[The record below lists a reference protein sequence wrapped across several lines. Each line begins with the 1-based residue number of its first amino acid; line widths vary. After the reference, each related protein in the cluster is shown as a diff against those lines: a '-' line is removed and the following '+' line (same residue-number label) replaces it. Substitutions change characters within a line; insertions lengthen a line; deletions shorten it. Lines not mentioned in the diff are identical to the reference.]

1 MCENRGYLST
11 TTAVHH
17 THSEG
22 SSGRLRFRE
31 QLTYLVL
38 PFIIMSVSCCKA
50 AKMSFLHYQ
59 APSSERSELPLYTV
73 CVRQPN
79 FTYLLFWPL
88 KNWDVGIPWIKI
100 RCMRL
105 ASLASMPLTPLRL
118 ACHDYLV
125 GKVGMS
131 QCTTKAPRKFAWA
144 EKPRYCK
151 MILRLWSSS
160 IVEVAAFYFSVHW
173 LSRLRFPPNIL
184 WCAWISKLKQP
195 FVDEITTPVKV
206 VSFTTSMSRPFDVCY
221 YFLWPELQAALVM
234 WFCWAK
240 MLLLAQQQ
248 MTCVVVQ

>member
-1 MCENRGYLST
+1 
-11 TTAVHH
+11 
-17 THSEG
+17 
-22 SSGRLRFRE
+22 
-31 QLTYLVL
+31 
-38 PFIIMSVSCCKA
+38 
-50 AKMSFLHYQ
+50 
-59 APSSERSELPLYTV
+59 
-73 CVRQPN
+73 
-79 FTYLLFWPL
+79 
-88 KNWDVGIPWIKI
+88 
-100 RCMRL
+100 MRL

-221 YFLWPELQAALVM
+221 YFLLPEFQAALVM

-240 MLLLAQQQ
+240 MLLLAQRSRWLVSSSNKPRLATTRSSNAAIKNAGKGRRGLPLPTTTTTLVFWTARSLIYAVLWLCFIAQLACCV
-248 MTCVVVQ
+248 TCLKLFFARSLPTGWKP